1 MATATAADRQK
12 QQMKAKIL
20 ILLLLVGFLLFFYKV
35 GDRDLWAPDE
45 DEYAQMSREMIRF
58 NNWVFPTVNGQ
69 PWAIKPVLYNW
80 LIAVVSLPWGDV
92 NEFRARVFSSLA
104 ALGTFLA
111 TFYLGRRL
119 FSPLAGLL
127 GAAVLGTSVLFL
139 QYARWSQT
147 NMLSTFFMTFT
158 VFLFYRGY
166 TDPLKR
172 PLSYLL
178 MYASVGLGVLTMGPV
193 NLIMP
198 GMVVFFYLIVMKDF
212 RHIKQLRLGWG
223 ILIFLAISMPWYVL
237 VSLNEGYGFDL
248 LIKTNISR
256 YFDTWTHAQPFYYY
270 LQDLPWAFAPWS
282 LFLPGAL
289 LLAFS
294 KRVRDDRPAVK
305 FLLVW
310 VISLFLFFSFSQA
323 KRPQYILAIYP
334 AFALLVGYLGDKAV
348 NCWQEKYY
356 QKMIII
362 PSLIFLGILAPATI
376 ALPVMAGI
384 LFKPWFIAALGASM
398 ITGAF
403 TVLIW
408 LAWRKNQ
415 ARKLLFLPA
424 IFMLVLTLYSVH
436 VLIPKMEY
444 YKSPKPFCE
453 EIVAHLDKGGQWA
466 MYRFYRAAYVYYTDS
481 FCTVLKSEPELEAF
495 LKQPTLSLVV
505 LKEKHYQGLGDSLKE
520 KTYVLTKKNI
530 GHRLMLLVSNQ
541 KPS

>member
-1 MATATAADRQK
+1 MNK
-12 QQMKAKIL
+12 KIL
-20 ILLLLVGFLLFFYKV
+20 IALLLTGFLLFFYKV

-58 NNWVFPTVNGQ
+58 DNWAFPTVNGQ

-111 TFYLGRRL
+111 TYYLGRRA
-119 FSPLAGLL
+119 FSPLAGVLS
-127 GAAVLGTSVLFL
+127 AAVLGTSVLFL

-147 NMLSTFFMTFT
+147 NMLSTFFMMLA
-158 VFLFYRGY
+158 VFMFYRGY
-166 TDPLKR
+166 TEPAKR
-172 PLSYLL
+172 TLSYLL

-212 RHIKQLRLGWG
+212 RHIKKLRLGWG
-223 ILIFLAISMPWYVL
+223 ILIFAAITLPWYVL

-248 LIKTNISR
+248 LIRTNISR

-270 LQDLPWAFAPWS
+270 LKDLPWAVAPWS

-289 LLAFS
+289 MLAFS
-294 KRVRDDRPAVK
+294 KRAQSVRPAVN

-310 VISLFLFFSFSQA
+310 VISLFLFFSISQA

-334 AFALLVGYLGDKAV
+334 AFALLVGYMGDQAV
-348 NCWQEKYY
+348 NLWQDKYY
-356 QKMIII
+356 QKLVII
-362 PSLIFLGILAPATI
+362 PALILLGILALATI
-376 ALPVMAGI
+376 GLPLVAGI
-384 LFKPWFIAALGASM
+384 FFKSWLPAALGVSI

-403 TVLIW
+403 SVLLW
-408 LAWRKNQ
+408 LARRRGQ
-415 ARKLLFLPA
+415 VRRLLFLPA
-424 IFMLVLTLYSVH
+424 AFMLVATLYSVH
-436 VLIPKMEY
+436 VLIPKMEF
-444 YKSPKPFCE
+444 YKSPRPFCE
-453 EIVAHLDKGGQWA
+453 EIVANLDRGGQWA

-481 FCTVLKSEPELEAF
+481 FCEVLKSEPELAAY
-495 LKQPTLSLVV
+495 LKQPRLSMVV
-505 LKEKHYQGLGDSLKE
+505 LKEKHYETLPDVNDAPGIF
-520 KTYVLTKKNI
+520 KKI
-530 GHRLMLLVSNQ
+530 FS
-541 KPS
+541 P

>member
-1 MATATAADRQK
+1 
-12 QQMKAKIL
+12 MKLKIL
-20 ILLLLVGFLLFFYKV
+20 ILLLLVGYALFFYKV

-58 NNWVFPTVNGQ
+58 NNWAFPTVNGQ

-80 LIAVVSLPWGDV
+80 LIALVSLPWGDV
-92 NEFRARVFSSLA
+92 DEFRARIFSSLA

-111 TFYLGRRL
+111 TFYFGWRA

-127 GAAVLGTSVLFL
+127 SAAVLGTSVLFL

-147 NMLSTFFMTFT
+147 NMLSTFFMMFA

-172 PLSYLL
+172 TFSYLL
-178 MYASVGLGVLTMGPV
+178 MYASIGLGVLTMGPV

-198 GMVVFFYLIVMKDF
+198 GMVIFFYLIVMKDF
-212 RHIKQLRLGWG
+212 RHIRQLRLGWG
-223 ILIFLAISMPWYVL
+223 ILIFIAITMPWYVL

-248 LIKTNISR
+248 LIRTNISR

-270 LQDLPWAFAPWS
+270 LKDLPWAFAPGS

-289 LLAFS
+289 MLAFS
-294 KRVRDDRPAVK
+294 KRTQDDRPALN

-348 NCWQEKYY
+348 NFWQEKYY
-356 QKMIII
+356 QKMITI
-362 PSLIFLGILAPATI
+362 PSLIFLGILTLATI
-376 ALPVMAGI
+376 ALPLIAGI
-384 LFKPWFIAALGASM
+384 FFKPWFMMALGVSM
-398 ITGAF
+398 ITGSFA
-403 TVLIW
+403 VLLW

-415 ARKLLFLPA
+415 ARQLLFLPA
-424 IFMLVLTLYSVH
+424 IFMLIVTLYSVH
-436 VLIPKMEY
+436 LLIPKMEF

-453 EIVAHLDKGGQWA
+453 EIVANLDRGGQWA
-466 MYRFYRAAYVYYTDS
+466 MFRFYRAAYVYYTDS
-481 FCTVLKSEPELEAF
+481 FCTVLNRESELEAY
-495 LKQPTLSLVV
+495 LKQPTLSMVV
-505 LKEKHYQGLGDSLKE
+505 LKEKHYQHLGDSLKV
-520 KTYVLTKKNI
+520 KTYVLTKKQI
-530 GHRLMLLVSNQ
+530 GHRLMVLISNQ

>member
-1 MATATAADRQK
+1 VK
-12 QQMKAKIL
+12 LKIL
-20 ILLLLVGFLLFFYKV
+20 ILLLLAGYALFFYKV

-58 NNWVFPTVNGQ
+58 NNWAFPTVNGQ

-80 LIAVVSLPWGDV
+80 LIAIVSLPWGDV
-92 NEFRARVFSSLA
+92 NEFRSRVFSSFA

-111 TFYLGRRL
+111 TFYFGRRA
-119 FSPLAGLL
+119 FSPLAGLIS
-127 GAAVLGTSVLFL
+127 AAVLGTSVLFL

-147 NMLSTFFMTFT
+147 NMLSTFFMMFT

-172 PLSYLL
+172 TLCYLL
-178 MYASVGLGVLTMGPV
+178 MYACVGLGVLTMGPV

-223 ILIFLAISMPWYVL
+223 ILIFLAITMPWYVL
-237 VSLNEGYGFDL
+237 VSLHEGYGFDL

-270 LQDLPWAFAPWS
+270 IIDLPWAFAPWS

-294 KRVRDDRPAVK
+294 KRVRDDRPALN

-348 NCWQEKYY
+348 NCRQEKYY
-356 QKMIII
+356 QNLINI
-362 PSLIFLGILAPATI
+362 PSLIFLGTLALATI

-384 LFKPWFIAALGASM
+384 LFKPWFIAALGVSI
-398 ITGAF
+398 ITGTFA
-403 TVLIW
+403 VLLW

-415 ARKLLFLPA
+415 ARRLLLLPA
-424 IFMLVLTLYSVH
+424 IFMLVATIYCVH
-436 VLIPKMEY
+436 VLIPKMEF

-453 EIVAHLDKGGQWA
+453 EIVAHLDRGGQWA
-466 MYRFYRAAYVYYTDS
+466 MFRFYRAAYVYYTDS
-481 FCTVLKSEPELEAF
+481 FCKVLNSESELEAY
-495 LKQPTLSLVV
+495 LKQPMLSLVV
-505 LKEKHYQGLGDSLKE
+505 LKEKHYQHLGDSLK
-520 KTYVLTKKNI
+520 KNTYVLTKKNI
-530 GHRLMLLVSNQ
+530 GHRLMVLISNQ